1 MYKTSYHI
9 FGTLLDRFQV
19 EINEGGNRFRRQKKR
34 RLFLSEFCEIEEKP
48 EINRYS
54 NLGIQ
59 VSEWGWTARNSI
71 ARQKVE

>member
-9 FGTLLDRFQV
+9 FRTLLDRFQV

-48 EINRYS
+48 EINEQILKS
-54 NLGIQ
+54 GNTSFWSKNTNLI
-59 VSEWGWTARNSI
+59 
-71 ARQKVE
+71 K